1 MLICSVEEAEDLTTD
16 MLGTGLVVVHDTL
29 VGGKDDNTEL
39 TRGKDCIAEVLE
51 LVEGQIET
59 RRDDTALVE
68 AAVEVDDDLAGAG
81 IIDDL
86 ELADVAVSL
95 HHTQELDQD
104 LGDRAEDNLFQK
116 SKVRQD
122 SLSSAKIGS
131 FFDHCSQTEAPPVSL
146 TLPTHTLILITKV
159 HR

>member
-1 MLICSVEEAEDLTTD
+1 MLTCSVEEAEDLTTD

-39 TRGKDCIAEVLE
+39 TRGKDSSAEVLE

-95 HHTQELDQD
+95 HHAQELDQD

-122 SLSSAKIGS
+122 SLSSAKNRQLLRPLLTNRS
-131 FFDHCSQTEAPPVSL
+131 PSSVSYAA
-146 TLPTHTLILITKV
+146 HTLSS
-159 HR
+159 